1 MSEKSGNKP
10 TDPPD
15 PSTRV
20 VLVVDDSAV
29 QRAHLVRL
37 LTAMHYGTILQAAD
51 GIEALHMLDQQV
63 QDPVHLI
70 ITDID
75 MPSMDGIELIT
86 RLADQAKALNLIA
99 TSARDPRLLET
110 VEALR
115 DEGSRLRLLGTLAK
129 PVTEASLSRM
139 LRNADAQNPPRAAGD
154 RGPNITLE
162 EIEAGIHAGQ
172 FVPHVQPK
180 VSMKTGLIKGVESLA
195 RWIHPTHGLLG
206 PQHFISKTEGTPLM
220 PLFTLSI
227 VRQSLD
233 MLQEWSR
240 SLPHLTMSI
249 NLSADDLADQRFA
262 DELVIMVR
270 ERGLEPSHV
279 IWEVTE
285 TMIMK
290 STAMANLA
298 RLGLKGF
305 GLSMDDYGIG
315 YSSMQTLARSPFTEL
330 KIDRIFVDGASQRSN
345 RHAILVSSV
354 DMGKRLN
361 IATVAEGVEQV
372 EDWKLLRGM
381 DCDTAQGYLIA
392 RPMPAEELLAW
403 VKSNRSR
410 LKDLASD

>member
-1 MSEKSGNKP
+1 MNDKRRTP

-15 PSTRV
+15 PATRV

-29 QRAHLVRL
+29 QRGHLVRL
-37 LTAMHYGTILQAAD
+37 LTTLHYGTILQAAD
-51 GIEALHMLDQQV
+51 GIEALHTLDQRV
-63 QDPVHLI
+63 DDPVHLI

-86 RLADQAKALNLIA
+86 RLADQAKTPLDLIA

-115 DEGSRLRLLGTLAK
+115 NEGSRVRLLGTLAK
-129 PVTEASLSRM
+129 PVTEASLAHM
-139 LRNADAQNPPRAAGD
+139 LRKADTQHSPRAGS
-154 RGPNITLE
+154 GPVITLE
-162 EIEAGIHAGQ
+162 EIEAAIRANQ

-195 RWIHPTHGLLG
+195 RWIHPKHGLLG
-206 PQHFISKTEGTPLM
+206 PQHFIPMTEGTPLM

-233 MLQEWSR
+233 MLREWAK

-285 TMIMK
+285 TMIMR

-403 VKSNRSR
+403 VKSNRAR

>member
-1 MSEKSGNKP
+1 MNEASS
-10 TDPPD
+10 PPD
-15 PSTRV
+15 ASAAPPQRT

-29 QRAHLVRL
+29 QRAHLTRL
-37 LTAMHYGTILQAAD
+37 LTALQYGRVLQATD
-51 GIEALHMLDQQV
+51 GIEALHMLDQRME
-63 QDPVHLI
+63 PVHLV

-75 MPSMDGIELIT
+75 MPSMDGIELIS
-86 RLADQAKALNLIA
+86 RLADRPETISLIA

-115 DEGSRLRLLGTLAK
+115 DEGSRVRLLGTLAK
-129 PVTEASLSRM
+129 PVTEEALARLLRDADLKTVPRGGGAGLNFSLE
-139 LRNADAQNPPRAAGD
+139 D
-154 RGPNITLE
+154 
-162 EIEAGIHAGQ
+162 IEAAIHAGQ
-172 FVPHVQPK
+172 FQPYVQPK

-195 RWIHPTHGLLG
+195 RWIHPSHGLIG
-206 PQHFISKTEGTPLM
+206 PQHFIAQTEGTPLM

-233 MLQEWSR
+233 MLSAWAR

-262 DELVIMVR
+262 DELVVMVR
-270 ERGLEPSHV
+270 ERGLEPAQV

-285 TMIMK
+285 TMIMR

-305 GLSMDDYGIG
+305 GLSMDDYGVG
-315 YSSMQTLARSPFTEL
+315 YSSMQTLSRSPFTEL

-345 RHAILVSSV
+345 RHAILVSSI
-354 DMGKRLN
+354 DMGKRLK

-372 EDWKLLRGM
+372 EDWQLLRSL
-381 DCDTAQGYLIA
+381 DCDTAQGFMIA

-403 VKSNRSR
+403 VKGNRAR
-410 LKDLASD
+410 MKALASD